1 MKQEIYHIK
10 HIPAV
15 LYEEPSDRV
24 WLFVHGKRG
33 CKEEGAAFAETACPK
48 GAQVLAIDLPEHGAR
63 KNETGFDP
71 WHVVPELRDV
81 MAQLRQRWAHIGLRA
96 NSLGAWFSMLALA
109 DTPPEKAL
117 LVSPVLDM
125 EKLIRNMMSW
135 ASVDEARLE
144 REGEIPTDFG
154 ETLSWRYLQY
164 VKAHPI
170 VKWDADTEILY
181 AGQDDLTDRDTVD
194 VFVRQFGCG
203 LTVMENGEHWFHTSE
218 QLAVLKT
225 WEETTGNI

>member
-1 MKQEIYHIK
+1 MKQEIYHTK

-15 LYEEPSDRV
+15 LYGEPSDRV

-125 EKLIRNMMSW
+125 ES
-135 ASVDEARLE
+135 
-144 REGEIPTDFG
+144 
-154 ETLSWRYLQY
+154 
-164 VKAHPI
+164 
-170 VKWDADTEILY
+170 
-181 AGQDDLTDRDTVD
+181 
-194 VFVRQFGCG
+194 
-203 LTVMENGEHWFHTSE
+203 
-218 QLAVLKT
+218 
-225 WEETTGNI
+225 

>member
-1 MKQEIYHIK
+1 
-10 HIPAV
+10 
-15 LYEEPSDRV
+15 
-24 WLFVHGKRG
+24 
-33 CKEEGAAFAETACPK
+33 
-48 GAQVLAIDLPEHGAR
+48 
-63 KNETGFDP
+63 
-71 WHVVPELRDV
+71 
-81 MAQLRQRWAHIGLRA
+81 
-96 NSLGAWFSMLALA
+96 
-109 DTPPEKAL
+109 
-117 LVSPVLDM
+117 
-125 EKLIRNMMSW
+125 MSW

-194 VFVRQFGCG
+194 VFVRQSGCG